1 MIEGVVNSAYE
12 AVVTLTLRGPARQT
26 TEINAVID
34 TGYNGFLTVTRAL
47 VAELGLPF
55 ISISSGTLADGS
67 EVDFDVWGITVLWD
81 GAARFIE
88 ADEADTTPLVGMLL
102 LDGHNLNIAV
112 ESGGPV
118 VIEALA

>member
-1 MIEGVVNSAYE
+1 MNSAYE
-12 AVVTLTLRGPARQT
+12 AVVTLTLRGPAGQT

>member
-12 AVVTLTLRGPARQT
+12 AVVTLTLRGPAGQT